1 MPVVF
6 IHPATENADG
16 GSIGTPSQY
25 LRLIASTEI
34 GMMAGLDWLAGIS
47 LGGDLLRHVQRLK
60 WTKPHDPYHA
70 A

>member
-1 MPVVF
+1 
-6 IHPATENADG
+6 
-16 GSIGTPSQY
+16 
-25 LRLIASTEI
+25 
-34 GMMAGLDWLAGIS
+34 MMAGLDWLAGIS